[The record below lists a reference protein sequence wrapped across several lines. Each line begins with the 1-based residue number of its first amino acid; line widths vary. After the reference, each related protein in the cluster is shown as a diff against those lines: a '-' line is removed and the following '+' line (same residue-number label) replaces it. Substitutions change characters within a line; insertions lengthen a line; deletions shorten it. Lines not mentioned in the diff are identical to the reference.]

1 MDARTARLVQLGLGL
16 LLVAVVAAAFA
27 FVGGDGSPSGRPDP
41 VESVSPADGSQAP
54 RQQPVV
60 VDMAVGYDVTL
71 SVQDRSSGAWVPVPD
86 AETDF
91 EPATG
96 VLTWVPPP
104 DTAASGQL
112 RLRIDY
118 RATTGL
124 PETGSYEWEI
134 RTY

>member
-1 MDARTARLVQLGLGL
+1 MDARTARLVQIGLGL
-16 LLVAVVAAAFA
+16 LLVAVVAAAIVFI
-27 FVGGDGSPSGRPDP
+27 GGDATPASRPEP
-41 VESVSPADGSQAP
+41 VESVSPTDGSQAP

-71 SVQDRSSGAWVPVPD
+71 SVQDRSSGAWVPVPE
-86 AETDF
+86 AETGF

-104 DTAASGQL
+104 DTAPAGQL
-112 RLRIDY
+112 RLRVDF